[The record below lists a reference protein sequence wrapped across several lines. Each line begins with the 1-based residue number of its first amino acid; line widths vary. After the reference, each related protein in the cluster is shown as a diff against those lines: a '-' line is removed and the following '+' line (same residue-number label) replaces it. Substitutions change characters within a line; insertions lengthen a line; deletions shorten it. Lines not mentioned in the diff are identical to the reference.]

1 MVRKKCG
8 HQAIEDDPHPYCDI
22 CALELRGGLCTET
35 DTCRNCEDA
44 LPKTWVTIRL
54 YREKRDLR
62 KTTEHRKQLELLH
75 QLFGHYDNVDQPV
88 IITAQA
94 ALDAARALIA
104 SSDPPAKSPSSNS
117 SSDSSSLDD
126 LPTTDIN
133 TNLDFAFSSDSDL
146 DFVDAA
152 MGSKSKKSS
161 KETKEQ
167 KAPSAQS
174 QANAAGF
181 QAMTDSDAAAHMK
194 YLKLQNQQMAAFMSA
209 KTAADVPADNTPAK
223 PASKP
228 AAALMRSPPPVSRSH
243 QLDKPRDSSRKRKS
257 RSISQTKHRKA
268 RSPDSTSPKKKQRS
282 PSRNQRSTSRRR
294 KRSASGSGSRKR
306 KNRSASRSHSR
317 GSKRRHTRS
326 DSRQRKVSK
335 RHKRYS
341 YSRSPSSDS
350 SRASSSSSHYS
361 SQRRD
366 KRHSK
371 RDHRRRRSRHSRD
384 RSRDRSKRSRSP
396 RRSLQKQRQQRDN
409 DQRAQRSPQPLAD
422 MQHYDQQHDSQ
433 QPGQD
438 FTHMKHFDFGQYD
451 DFAPPSDDSDAERPI
466 AEPKSDSFPF
476 REVIELLAK
485 HSDVTLDEPAQARGL
500 KFSMASDDVT
510 GPVTPEFAALTTTQ
524 GVRSAISLWESEFF
538 RKNTKRNK
546 PVKARRLFK
555 CDKLRSSLRAY
566 KSGDKHC
573 NMDPLYYQRQPYSW
587 LAQPKTTMEMLTTD
601 VTYMELQMRNIL
613 RVANFMEVVNQTINA
628 GYEEKFDEP
637 IMRKLHRCSR
647 HATGDII
654 KLATNMFCGLATLR
668 KDDILHRSQKIPE
681 KFALLLRHATVGDA
695 QTLLSDETLAEVDA
709 VYTHKLS
716 NTTLERAASSNRGK
730 RGGFQNH
737 QGNYQGG
744 NRGGRGHSNWK
755 QSEFKSQHA
764 SGQNS
769 NTR

>member
-35 DTCRNCEDA
+35 DTCRNCEEA
-44 LPKTWVTIRL
+44 LPKTWVIIRL
-54 YREKRDLR
+54 YREKRELR
-62 KTTEHRKQLELLH
+62 KSSERQKQLKLLH
-75 QLFGHYDNVDQPV
+75 NLFGHYVNVDQPV

-94 ALDAARALIA
+94 ALDAARALIV
-104 SSDPPAKSPSSNS
+104 SSDPPVNIYTSSN
-117 SSDSSSLDD
+117 SSDSSSPDEPPAIEPDTNRD
-126 LPTTDIN
+126 L
-133 TNLDFAFSSDSDL
+133 LFSSDSD
-146 DFVDAA
+146 FEFEHST

-161 KETKEQ
+161 KETKEP

-174 QANAAGF
+174 QANTAGF
-181 QAMTDSDAAAHMK
+181 QAMTASDAAAHMK
-194 YLKLQNQQMAAFMSA
+194 YLQQQNQQMAAFMSA
-209 KTAADVPADNTPAK
+209 KSAADVPVGDAPAK
-223 PASKP
+223 PTSKP
-228 AAALMRSPPPVSRSH
+228 AASKMRSPPPVSRSH
-243 QLDKPRDSSRKRKS
+243 PLDQPRDTSRKRKS
-257 RSISQTKHRKA
+257 RSTSQSKRKA
-268 RSPDSTSPKKKQRS
+268 RLPDSTSPKKLQRS
-282 PSRNQRSTSRRR
+282 VSRSKRSTSRRR
-294 KRSASGSGSRKR
+294 RRSASGSGSRKR
-306 KNRSASRSHSR
+306 KNRSLSRSHSR
-317 GSKRRHTRS
+317 DTKRRHTRS

-335 RHKRYS
+335 RRKRYS

-366 KRHSK
+366 KRRSK

-396 RRSLQKQRQQRDN
+396 RRSLQKQRQQRDS
-409 DQRAQRSPQPLAD
+409 DKRAQRSPQPQSE
-422 MQHYDQQHDSQ
+422 MQQYEQQQHETQSLS
-433 QPGQD
+433 QD
-438 FTHMKHFDFGQYD
+438 FTHIRQYDFGHYD

-466 AEPKSDSFPF
+466 TEPKTDSFPF

-485 HSDVTLDEPAQARGL
+485 HSDVSLDEPAQAGGL

-587 LAQPKTTMEMLTTD
+587 LAQPKPTMELLTTD

-628 GYEEKFDEP
+628 GHEEKFDEV

-654 KLATNMFCGLATLR
+654 KLAANMFCGLATLR

-681 KFALLLRHATVGDA
+681 KFVLQLRHAPVGDA
-695 QTLLSDETLAEVDA
+695 QTLLADETLAEVDA

-716 NTTLERAASSNRGK
+716 NTTLERAANSNRGK

-737 QGNYQGG
+737 QGNYQRG
-744 NRGGRGHSNWK
+744 NRGGRGHSNWN